1 VGTLEGVPQ
10 GELRL
15 ALLRRVTQPLV
26 GLVLDVDLR
35 EPGQDGRVPAAEGSW
50 LVRSARY
57 VAWLAWRRL
66 RRRDSGAV
74 VTALGLTVAAAILA
88 GIIVG
93 GTIAA
98 DRATAH
104 EVERMPAAER
114 SVRAVWFGVPA
125 TAADAQP
132 ALDGKVQEA
141 LPDLTGAGPTEL
153 VLFRESTVAGRFV
166 GIAGVDGLEEHVIL
180 RSGRLPRRCTP
191 ARCEVLRLR
200 GRGTLPDAPGLR
212 LVEVGTATLVSRQ
225 LFGDFLPPTDEATA
239 DAEVAPALR
248 ESGRYHRPAPAP
260 LVAAEGVE
268 ALAASPALS
277 RVYRTYAWVWPLA
290 PGSPRLWEVDA
301 LLGRVERARAELA
314 EVSSGFAIDAP
325 EEELRTAERRA
336 DVAAER
342 LLLVGGEAAA
352 LLLAFAL
359 LAARSLRRDVL
370 AAHVRLTWYGAR
382 PWQLGVLTGV
392 ESALVAVGGV
402 VLGWLV
408 GSAAGAV
415 AAFVADAPAWRVLRE
430 STLSA
435 TGLAVAVASALLAA
449 GLVALA
455 VSLRPRDGARL
466 GLPEA
471 VAGAALIVIGLAL
484 LEGALDEDRL
494 ARGGDTALLLLLV
507 PGLVAL
513 VGAVVVARLVP
524 AAARL
529 VADRP
534 RTSVSARLVA
544 LGLARGPGAA
554 IVTASFLTIAFG
566 LAILAEGYR
575 ATLARGEREQAAY
588 QVPLDVTVREDLGS
602 LVRVFDAASLERYR
616 ALAGAGGAAY
626 PVLRVSASAGR
637 IERVTGVT
645 VLGLDRPVF
654 KSLVLW
660 RPEWAGGAGRGD
672 VAELVD
678 PSADIDL
685 RGATLPEREV
695 EVMVGPGIV
704 GLAAVVETPA
714 GDFRRVD
721 LGRARLSR
729 ASTLAARVPPGS
741 RLVSLEIL
749 PPRRLIEGGA
759 DAGIAYEGT
768 VHLDGPLGGELAT
781 WVGVD
786 GATVRPASKGID
798 VDFVLTPQRVT
809 RLRAP
814 QATDESPPQVLAT
827 PLLAE
832 VAGGVGGTLPVRV
845 GGSVVPVQVAG
856 VVERFPGTSGD
867 VVVGDRGALATAI
880 NAAAPG
886 SARENEVWLDLAAT
900 STDAVE
906 SAFSERPLDVLA
918 MTTRAEL
925 EADARRD
932 PLARGTLLAL
942 GSAALLALAL
952 AAIGL
957 ALAVRSDLRDDQ
969 GELYELE
976 ALGAPP
982 SLLRRVVRSRA
993 LAVALAGLLA
1003 GIVVGLVLVRL
1014 VTRMVSVTAR
1024 GGFAEPPLI
1033 ATVDIAVIAAGIA
1046 AFALVSVLLVGMTT
1060 RSAFA
1065 EARGPASRGGI

>member
-1 VGTLEGVPQ
+1 V
-10 GELRL
+10 
-15 ALLRRVTQPLV
+15 
-26 GLVLDVDLR
+26 VLDVDLR
-35 EPGQDGRVPAAEGSW
+35 EPGQDGRVSTAEGGR

-66 RRRDSGAV
+66 RRRDSGAL

-88 GIIVG
+88 GIFAG

-98 DRATAH
+98 DRATAQ

-125 TAADAQP
+125 TPAEGQP
-132 ALDGKVQEA
+132 ALDGDVREA
-141 LPDLTGAGPTEL
+141 LPTLGAPGPTEL
-153 VLFRESTVAGRFV
+153 VLFRESSVAGRFV
-166 GIAGVDGLEEHVIL
+166 GIAGVEGLEEHVIL

-200 GRGTLPDAPGLR
+200 GRGALPDAPGLR

-225 LFGDFLPPTDEATA
+225 LFGDFLAPTDDATA

-248 ESGRYHRPAPAP
+248 ESGRYHRPAPPP
-260 LVAAEGVE
+260 LVVAEGVE
-268 ALAASPALS
+268 ALAASPALA
-277 RVYRTYAWVWPLA
+277 RVYRTYAWVWPLS
-290 PGSPRLWEVDA
+290 PGTPRLWEVDR

-314 EVSSGFAIDAP
+314 EVTSAFAIDAP
-325 EEELRTAERRA
+325 EEELRTAEHRA
-336 DVAAER
+336 DVAAGR

-359 LAARSLRRDVL
+359 LAARSLRRDVR

-402 VLGWLV
+402 LLGWLL

-415 AAFVADAPAWRVLRE
+415 AAVVADAPAWRVLRQ

-435 TGLAVAVASALLAA
+435 TGLAVALAAALLAA
-449 GLVALA
+449 GLVAVA
-455 VSLRPRDGARL
+455 VSLRPREGARF
-466 GLPEA
+466 GVPEA

-513 VGAVVVARLVP
+513 VGAVLVARLVP

-529 VADRP
+529 VADRS
-534 RTSVSARLVA
+534 RSSVSMRLVA

-575 ATLARGEREQAAY
+575 ATLARGEEEQAAF
-588 QVPLDVTVREDLGS
+588 QVPLDVTVREDLS
-602 LVRVFDAASLERYR
+602 ALVRVFDAAPLERYR
-616 ALAGAGGAAY
+616 SLAGPGGDAY
-626 PVLRVSASAGR
+626 PVLRVGASAGR
-637 IERVTGVT
+637 VERVTGVT

-654 KSLVLW
+654 DSLVLW
-660 RPEWAGGAGRGD
+660 RPEWAGGAGRVD
-672 VAELVD
+672 VGELVD
-678 PSADIDL
+678 PRRRVEL
-685 RGATLPEREV
+685 RGAALPDGRIAISA
-695 EVMVGPGIV
+695 GPGLV

-721 LGRARLSR
+721 LGRARSSR
-729 ASTLAARVPPGS
+729 ASSLAASVPRGS
-741 RLVSLEIL
+741 RLVSLEIV

-759 DAGIAYEGT
+759 DAGIAFEGSIR
-768 VHLDGPLGGELAT
+768 LDGPLGRQLAT
-781 WVGVD
+781 WVGID
-786 GATVRPASKGID
+786 GATVRPAGSG
-798 VDFVLTPQRVT
+798 VDIAFVLTPQRVT
-809 RLRAP
+809 RLRP
-814 QATDESPPQVLAT
+814 SQATDDSPPRVLAT
-827 PLLAE
+827 PALAE

-845 GGSVVPVQVAG
+845 SGAVVPVQVAG

-867 VVVGDRGALATAI
+867 VVVGDRRALATAI

-886 SARENEVWLDLAAT
+886 AARENEVWLDLAGQ
-900 STDAVE
+900 STAAFDA
-906 SAFSERPLDVLA
+906 AFSERPLEVLDT
-918 MTTRAEL
+918 TTRAAL

-952 AAIGL
+952 AAVGL
-957 ALAVRSDLRDDQ
+957 ALAVRSDLRDER

-976 ALGAPP
+976 ALGAYPA
-982 SLLRRVVRSRA
+982 LLRRVVRSRA

-1003 GIVVGLVLVRL
+1003 GLVVGLVLVRL
-1014 VTRMVSVTAR
+1014 VTRMVTVTAR
-1024 GGFAEPPLI
+1024 GGLAEPPLV
-1033 ATVDIAVIAAGIA
+1033 ATVNVAVVAAGIA
-1046 AFALVSVLLVGMTT
+1046 AFALVSVLLVGATT
-1060 RSAFA
+1060 RKAFA
-1065 EARGPASRGGI
+1065 EARGPTSRGGL

>member
-1 VGTLEGVPQ
+1 M
-10 GELRL
+10 
-15 ALLRRVTQPLV
+15 
-26 GLVLDVDLR
+26 
-35 EPGQDGRVPAAEGSW
+35 
-50 LVRSARY
+50 RSAWY

-74 VTALGLTVAAAILA
+74 VAALGLTVAAAILVGIFA
-88 GIIVG
+88 GA
-93 GTIAA
+93 TIAA

-104 EVERMPAAER
+104 EVERMPADER

-125 TAADAQP
+125 TAAEAQR
-132 ALDGKVQEA
+132 ALDEEVRTA
-141 LPDLTGAGPTEL
+141 LPELVGPGPTEL
-153 VLFRESTVAGRFV
+153 VLFRETTVAGRFV

-180 RSGRLPRRCTP
+180 RSGRHPRRCSP

-200 GRGTLPDAPGLR
+200 GSGALPDAPGVR

-225 LFGDFLPPTDEATA
+225 LFGDFLAATDDATA
-239 DAEVAPALR
+239 DAEVAPAFR
-248 ESGRYHRPAPAP
+248 ESGRYHRPEPAP
-260 LVAAEGVE
+260 LVVAEGVD
-268 ALAASPALS
+268 ALVGSPALA

-290 PGSPRLWEVDA
+290 PGSPRLWEVDG

-314 EVSSGFAIDAP
+314 GASSGFAVDAP
-325 EEELRTAERRA
+325 EEELRAAEDRA
-336 DVAAER
+336 DVAAGR

-359 LAARSLRRDVL
+359 LAARSLRRDVR

-382 PWQLGVLTGV
+382 RWQLGVLTGV
-392 ESALVAVGGV
+392 ESGLVAVGGV
-402 VLGWLV
+402 ILGWLL

-430 STLSA
+430 STVSA
-435 TGLAVAVASALLAA
+435 TGLAVVAAAALLAA

-455 VSLRPRDGARL
+455 VSLSPREGARF
-466 GLPEA
+466 GPPEA
-471 VAGAALIVIGLAL
+471 VAGVALIVIGLAV
-484 LEGALDEDRL
+484 LEGALDEERL
-494 ARGGDTALLLLLV
+494 ARGGDTAVLLLLV

-529 VADRP
+529 VADRARASLP
-534 RTSVSARLVA
+534 VRLVA

-575 ATLARGEREQAAY
+575 ATLTRGERDQATF
-588 QVPLDVTVREDLGS
+588 QVPLDVTVREDLS
-602 LVRVFDAASLERYR
+602 ALVRVFDAAPLERYR
-616 ALAGAGGAAY
+616 SLAGAGGDAY

-637 IERVTGVT
+637 VERVTGVT

-654 KSLVLW
+654 ESLRLW
-660 RPEWAGGAGRGD
+660 RPEWAGGASRSD

-678 PSADIDL
+678 PGRDVEL
-685 RGATLPEREV
+685 RGVPLPEGELEV
-695 EVMVGPGIV
+695 SVGPGLI
-704 GLAAVVETPA
+704 GLAAIVETPA

-721 LGRARLSR
+721 LGRARSSR
-729 ASTLAARVPPGS
+729 ASSLRSGVSRAS
-741 RLVSLEIL
+741 RLVSLEIV

-759 DAGIAYEGT
+759 DAGVAFEGT
-768 VHLDGPLGGELAT
+768 ARLEGPLGRELAT

-786 GATVRPASKGID
+786 GATVRPAKNGVD
-798 VDFVLTPQRVT
+798 VDFVLTPQRTT
-809 RLRAP
+809 RLRPP
-814 QATDESPPQVLAT
+814 QATDDSPPQVLAT
-827 PLLAE
+827 AALAE

-845 GGSVVPVQVAG
+845 GGSLVPVRVAG
-856 VVERFPGTSGD
+856 VVERFPGSSGD

-886 SARENEVWLDLAAT
+886 SARENEVWLDLAGR
-900 STDAVE
+900 SNDALE
-906 SAFSERPLDVLA
+906 AAFSERPLDTLD
-918 MTTRAEL
+918 MSSRAAL

-942 GSAALLALAL
+942 GAAALLALTL
-952 AAIGL
+952 AAVGL
-957 ALAVRSDLRDDQ
+957 ALAVRSDLRDDR

-976 ALGAPP
+976 ALGAHPA
-982 SLLRRVVRSRA
+982 LLRRVVRSRA

-1024 GGFAEPPLI
+1024 GGFAEPPLV
-1033 ATVDIAVIAAGIA
+1033 ATVDVAVIVAGIA
-1046 AFALVSVLLVGMTT
+1046 AFALVSVLLVGVAT
-1060 RSAFA
+1060 RDAFA
-1065 EARGPASRGGI
+1065 EARGPASRGGL